1 VVKVQAGR
9 SKVPRPAV
17 EDIDAVLTNMCT
29 VLNIDKDRSSVLLNL
44 VSVADFT
51 G

>member
-1 VVKVQAGR
+1 MVKVQAGR
-9 SKVPRPAV
+9 SKVPRPTV
-17 EDIDAVLTNMCT
+17 QDIEAVLTNLCT
-29 VLNIDKDRSSVLLNL
+29 VLNIDKDRSPVLLNL